1 MAIRNISDRYLTKT
15 CWLKRETIWIFLEK
29 HPAAKHGQT
38 KEAKKKKKKNRLN
51 SSKKKK
57 KKFQW
62 RENKVKG
69 GLALQEMK
77 YWSFDQV
84 EEEGSLFWLG
94 CSKQ

>member
-1 MAIRNISDRYLTKT
+1 MDFLRKT
-15 CWLKRETIWIFLEK
+15 SSCETRTN
-29 HPAAKHGQT
+29 QRS
-38 KEAKKKKKKNRLN
+38 KKKKEKKQVKLEQE
-51 SSKKKK
+51 KK

>member
-1 MAIRNISDRYLTKT
+1 MDFLRKT
-15 CWLKRETIWIFLEK
+15 SSCETRTN
-29 HPAAKHGQT
+29 QRS
-38 KEAKKKKKKNRLN
+38 KKKKKKNRLN